1 MISSGSAVQTKG
13 LGRSLVSLR
22 KRLMAA
28 CRSTIEWKT
37 PRLRRR
43 WASLA
48 KKPSTALSQEAEV
61 GVKMEDKAGVTIEP
75 RANLGVLVGGV
86 VVEDNVDDA
95 AGWYLCFDRIE
106 KANEL
111 LMAVTLHAAADDLAF
126 QHVERGEQGG
136 CAVPLVVM
144 GHRSA
149 AALFHRQARLGA
161 VKRLD
166 L

>member
-1 MISSGSAVQTKG
+1 MVPASDGGDDFIWIGGPDEG
-13 LGRSLVSLR
+13 LGSVVGFLEEAVD
-22 KRLMAA
+22 AA

-86 VVEDNVDDA
+86 VVEDNVDDP
-95 AGWYLCFDRIE
+95 AGR
-106 KANEL
+106 N
-111 LMAVTLHAAADDLAF
+111 
-126 QHVERGEQGG
+126 
-136 CAVPLVVM
+136 VVSIVL
-144 GHRSA
+144 R
-149 AALFHRQARLGA
+149 
-161 VKRLD
+161 KRMNS
-166 L
+166 